1 MSIRSKIYI
10 SFCFFVFLFVVNGVV
25 SIHTLNNNK
34 QQASHLSGVVAPS
47 REALYELRKTITEA
61 EMYATNWV
69 FLRYNEEDKR
79 LLRLIHDS
87 LYRAEKEKINVFA
100 GRWNNAVWNQRL
112 TGIYKDFEELLIVQ
126 QGIMH
131 SLRRFSD
138 YNDPVVR
145 LAAERLIEEQ
155 VHPRSTKLIESLQL
169 LINAIQQVG
178 EEESRQVSKSS
189 ILLRNEIIFLA
200 LTIALAGIFFSIYMS
215 RTILRRLDGIIAII
229 DDLGRGVIRP
239 IVARPVKDEMGK
251 MIASVNHLSENLRAT
266 ADFAQQVG
274 ERNFAARFEPL
285 SCEDNLGKSLVTMRD
300 NLKAS
305 EEELLEITDSLNRKD
320 QLLQA
325 VLSATH
331 ELISNGNPSVALQNA
346 VTLLGQRMEVSGI
359 NVYRNMA
366 VSKDENVVLRQIVK
380 WINLPGLHACQ
391 EPDNI
396 TMPVMPEALG
406 ILQRNEVYQRLTK
419 EVPDPILKSSFE
431 RRGYRSILAV
441 PIFVLDSFW
450 GFIGLYDTETE
461 RSWTDIEIG
470 ILKSF
475 AMTLGAAVERM
486 QMEDELVLAKE
497 SAESASRAKSEFMAN
512 MSHELRTPMNA
523 IIGFTDLVLTTELQK
538 MQRDYLKNVSKGAY
552 NLLNIIN
559 DILDF
564 SKIEA
569 GKLLLDELPFNLCQ
583 LVGETVDMMSIKAE
597 EKGLEMICH
606 IDGTLPSMCL
616 GDQVRIRQILLNLV
630 GNAIKF
636 TEKGEIEVRVI
647 PSERSGLLKDD
658 RIGIDISIRDT
669 GIGIP
674 KEKLEAIFESFTQAD
689 SSTTRKFG
697 GTGLGLTISRRLAEM
712 MNGELWAES
721 TLGVGSIF
729 TLHLRLGIEDM
740 TPCIMP
746 AEKPVL
752 RKVLVVDD
760 NETNCNLM
768 KGIFAYMRIP
778 CQIAYSGAEALQLIA
793 QALTTG
799 EHFDLIITDHQMPIM
814 DGITLVK
821 EIKKVIIG
829 HSEPFI
835 LMLSSLEKVMHQQKA
850 ERIGIH
856 KFLSKPVKMQELDSI
871 ITGIFQQTEEDVMQL
886 AAPDA
891 RGTDKEMNVMVVED
905 EPMNMMLIS
914 EVLSRM
920 GLRVIKAN
928 NGLQAISSLNEND
941 VRLIFM
947 DVNTPEMD
955 GYTATQMI
963 RMREDEKKN
972 VPIIALTADA
982 LPEDKERCLDSGMD
996 DYISKPFSL
1005 DEIKVVLRR
1014 YLPN

>member
-1 MSIRSKIYI
+1 
-10 SFCFFVFLFVVNGVV
+10 
-25 SIHTLNNNK
+25 
-34 QQASHLSGVVAPS
+34 
-47 REALYELRKTITEA
+47 LYELRKTITQT

-87 LYRAEKEKINVFA
+87 LYRAEKEEIDVYA
-100 GRWNNAVWNQRL
+100 SRWKNAVWNQRL
-112 TGIYKDFEELLIVQ
+112 AGIYKDFEALLVVQ
-126 QGIMH
+126 QEIMQ
-131 SLRRFSD
+131 SLRSFSD
-138 YNDPVVR
+138 YNDPVAR
-145 LAAERLIEEQ
+145 LSAERLIEEQ
-155 VHPRSTKLIESLQL
+155 VHPRSTKLIDSLQT
-169 LINAIQQVG
+169 LIRDIQQVG
-178 EEESRQVSKSS
+178 EEESRQLSKSS

-200 LTIALAGIFFSIYMS
+200 IGIILAGIFFAIYMS
-215 RTILRRLDGIIAII
+215 RTILRRLDGIIAIT
-229 DDLGRGVIRP
+229 DDLGRGVIRQ
-239 IVARPVKDEMGK
+239 IVSGPVKDEMGK
-251 MIASVNHLSENLRAT
+251 MIASVNHLSQNLQAT

-274 ERNFAARFEPL
+274 ERNFSARFEPL
-285 SCEDNLGKSLVTMRD
+285 SGEDNLGKSLVTMRD
-300 NLKAS
+300 NLRAS
-305 EEELLEITDSLNRKD
+305 EKVLFEITDNLNRKD
-320 QLLQA
+320 KLLQA
-325 VLSATH
+325 VASATH
-331 ELISNGNPSVALQNA
+331 ELISNGDPSVALQNA
-346 VTLLGQRMEVSGI
+346 VTLLGRRMEASGI

-366 VSKDENVVLRQIVK
+366 ESRDEHVMLRQVVK
-380 WINLPGLHACQ
+380 WVNLPGFHACQ
-391 EPDNI
+391 DPEN
-396 TMPVMPEALG
+396 TSTPVMPEALG
-406 ILQRNEVYQRLTK
+406 ILQRNEVYHRLTK
-419 EVPDPILKSSFE
+419 EVTDGQLKSSFE
-431 RRGYRSILAV
+431 RRGYLSILAV
-441 PIFVLDSFW
+441 PIFVLGDFW
-450 GFIGLYDTETE
+450 GFIGVYDSGTE
-461 RSWTDIEIG
+461 RSWTDIEIS

-486 QMEDELVLAKE
+486 QVEEELVVAKE
-497 SAESASRAKSEFMAN
+497 NAESASRAKSEFMAN

-569 GKLLLDELPFNLCQ
+569 GKLLLEELPFNLCQ
-583 LVGETVDMMSIKAE
+583 LVEETVDMLSIKAE

-606 IDGTLPSMCL
+606 IDGVLPTLFL

-636 TEKGEIEVRVI
+636 TEKGEIEVRVM
-647 PSERSGLLKDD
+647 PSSRGGFPKDD
-658 RIGIDISIRDT
+658 QAGIDISIRDT
-669 GIGIP
+669 GIGIQ

-689 SSTTRKFG
+689 NSTTRKYG

-712 MNGELWAES
+712 MDGELWAES
-721 TLGVGSIF
+721 NPEVGSIF
-729 TLHLRLGIEDM
+729 TLHLRLRVEDRA
-740 TPCIMP
+740 PCITP
-746 AEKPVL
+746 AGKPAL

-760 NETNCNLM
+760 NETNCHLM
-768 KGIFAYMRIP
+768 KGIFAYMGIP
-778 CQIAYSGAEALQLIA
+778 CQIAYSGAEALQLIV

-799 EHFDLIITDHQMPIM
+799 EHFDLIITDHQMPVM

-821 EIKKVIIG
+821 EIKKVISG
-829 HSEPFI
+829 YSEPFI
-835 LMLSSLEKVMHQQKA
+835 LMLSSLEKVIHQQKA

-856 KFLSKPVKMQELDSI
+856 KFLSKPVKIQELDAI
-871 ITGIFQQTEEDVMQL
+871 LGGIFQQADEGVVQPAMSATTAM
-886 AAPDA
+886 A
-891 RGTDKEMNVMVVED
+891 KEMNVLVVED

-928 NGLQAISSLNEND
+928 HGLEALSRLNEND

-982 LPEDKERCLDSGMD
+982 LPEDKEKCLDSGMD

-1005 DEIKVVLRR
+1005 DEIKAVLRR